1 MSAQLAQQLKL
12 VHRGKVRDTFELGEH
27 LLMVATDR
35 ISAFDYVLP
44 TMIPDKGRV
53 LSSLSA
59 YWFRRLGHIVPNH
72 LVSDGR
78 DGLPVSLRALGEEIA
93 GRAMVVRRAE
103 RIPFEC
109 VARGYLAGSG
119 WAEYR
124 QYGMLAGEPLEPG
137 LRESE
142 RLEEP
147 RFTPAVKNDD
157 GHDQNISLAI
167 LQTQI
172 GTDLAQRLRD
182 LTLRLYA
189 TASEHAAGQGIL
201 IADTKFEFGLIE
213 GELTLIDEALTPDS
227 SRFWL
232 ADSYEPGRPQASL
245 DKQYVRDWLLQS
257 GWDRESTPPELPPE
271 VVEATRDRYLEAYR
285 RLTGEELAV

>member
-59 YWFRRLGHIVPNH
+59 YWFRRLGHIAPNH

-78 DGLPVSLRALGEEIA
+78 DGWPANLRALGEELA

-109 VARGYLAGSG
+109 VARGYLSGSG

-124 QYGMLAGEPLEPG
+124 QDGTLAGEPLELG
-137 LRESE
+137 LRESDQ
-142 RLEEP
+142 LPEP
-147 RFTPAVKNDD
+147 RFTPAVKNDE
-157 GHDQNISLAI
+157 GHDQNISLTI
-167 LQTQI
+167 LKNQI
-172 GTDLAQRLRD
+172 GADLAQRLRD
-182 LTLRLYA
+182 LTLRLYGA
-189 TASEHAAGQGIL
+189 ASKHAAGQGIL
-201 IADTKFEFGLIE
+201 IADTKFEFGMVD

-232 ADSYEPGRPQASL
+232 ADSYQPGRAQASL
-245 DKQYVRDWLLQS
+245 DKQYVRDWLLNS
-257 GWDRESTPPELPPE
+257 GWDRDSPPPELPHS
-271 VVEATRDRYLEAYR
+271 VVKATRDRYLEAYR
-285 RLTGEELAV
+285 RLTGEEL